1 MDFSFSPELQALSD
15 EARRV
20 ARETTSTLD
29 VTEDSWLRGVDA
41 DFPQILASHGWLV
54 IMPSHTGSTLTNFE
68 DPRPIA
74 HYYERSLDV
83 HISHLRKKL
92 EPLDAIKTLRNAG
105 YALALAPARADA

>member
-41 DFPQILASHGWLV
+41 DFPQILASHGWLGMCLPTEWGGGLCGNQSAIGTPRV
-54 IMPSHTGSTLTNFE
+54 ICFG
-68 DPRPIA
+68 
-74 HYYERSLDV
+74 
-83 HISHLRKKL
+83 
-92 EPLDAIKTLRNAG
+92 
-105 YALALAPARADA
+105 